1 MSKGREVVFTRA
13 LDDDECHSVQPF
25 AFQEMRAGKDE
36 FHSLNER
43 DEEKDSNQ
51 GLLENIAESGTFS
64 VEKREALQQQ
74 VYQEAYDKGFAEG
87 RTAGVEQALAEQRQQ
102 AAGQAQK
109 IQSILEHFSAPLQNL
124 DDTILDEL
132 TAMVTTIAK
141 HFIRRELKHDPGQII
156 AVTRE
161 ALAIL
166 PLNSRQI
173 RLHLHP
179 DDAALVRDTLAVS
192 EDDSP
197 WRIIE
202 DGTLSR
208 GGLKVTSE
216 NSQID
221 ATVESRFA
229 EVISRILGDERE
241 PEGE

>member
-25 AFQEMRAGKDE
+25 SFKEMRAGKEE

-43 DEEKDSNQ
+43 DEEKNSNQ
-51 GLLENIAESGTFS
+51 GLLENIAESGALT
-64 VEKREALQQQ
+64 VEKLEALQQQ
-74 VYQEAYDKGFAEG
+74 VYQESYDKGLAEG

-109 IQSILEHFSAPLQNL
+109 IQSILEHFSAPLQDL

-132 TAMVTTIAK
+132 TTMVTTIAK

-166 PLNSRQI
+166 PLNSRHI

-192 EDDSP
+192 EEESP

-208 GGLKVTSE
+208 GGLKVTAE

>member
-25 AFQEMRAGKDE
+25 SFQEMRADKGE

-43 DEEKDSNQ
+43 DEEKGSNQ
-51 GLLENIAESGTFS
+51 GLLENITESGALT
-64 VEKREALQQQ
+64 VEKLEALQQQ

-87 RTAGVEQALAEQRQQ
+87 RSAGVKQALAEQRQQ
-102 AAGQAQK
+102 AAGQAQR
-109 IQSILEHFSAPLQNL
+109 IQSILEHFSAPLQDL

-192 EDDSP
+192 EEDSP

-208 GGLKVTSE
+208 GGLKVTAE

-241 PEGE
+241 SEGE